1 MNRKLQG
8 LATREKLLDA
18 AEQAFSAYGTEHTS
32 LEDIAR
38 AARVTRGAIYG
49 HFDNKAALLDALF
62 KRAALPLDPF
72 MVPMFESCDGPLE
85 RLRQDLQT
93 RLHEVLC
100 EGTTRRLYRIL
111 LAGPMNNAIAPAKA
125 LDEAA
130 QVAQAH
136 MAAALRAAQ
145 AMGEIS
151 EDVDTTREA
160 SMIHA
165 LLTGYFRRSLL
176 CAAQSRPR
184 ELAAEVVHHALAPL
198 HAHSVVR

>member
-8 LATREKLLDA
+8 LATREKILDA
-18 AEQAFSAYGTEHTS
+18 AELAFSAYGTEHTS

-38 AARVTRGAIYG
+38 AAQVTRGAIYG

-72 MVPMFESCDGPLE
+72 MVPVLENCDSPLE

-93 RLHEVLC
+93 RLYDVLC

-125 LDEAA
+125 LNEAGH
-130 QVAQAH
+130 VAQARI
-136 MAAALRAAQ
+136 AAALRAAQ
-145 AMGEIS
+145 AAGEIA
-151 EDVDTTREA
+151 EDVNSRCEA

-176 CAAQSRPR
+176 CAVEFRPR
-184 ELAAEVVHHALAPL
+184 ELAVEVVHHALQSL
-198 HAHSVVR
+198 YFHSSVR